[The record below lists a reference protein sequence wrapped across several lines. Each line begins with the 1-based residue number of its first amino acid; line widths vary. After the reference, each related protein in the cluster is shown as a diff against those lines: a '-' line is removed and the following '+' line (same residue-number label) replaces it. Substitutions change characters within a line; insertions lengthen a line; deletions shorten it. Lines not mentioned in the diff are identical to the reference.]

1 MSRIGHVQRLK
12 LQSYDNK
19 IFEVDRKVA
28 CVSKLIQEF
37 VEEPHTKVV
46 ATEVKITIDIIEDTT
61 REHAPI
67 VYLPRVDGETLWEV
81 LEYSKAYV
89 EGAKNASSAHKNDEE
104 EEKMVPW
111 EIESFFNMDQV
122 TFTSLLR
129 AGAYLQTKGLVA
141 LACRAAVYMADR
153 GMAFD
158 KGEEST
164 GLSNT
169 IWVLECTG
177 NEICF

>member
-1 MSRIGHVQRLK
+1 MSRIGHVQRLT

-37 VEEPHTKVV
+37 VEEPHTELV
-46 ATEVKITIDIIEDTT
+46 APEVKITIDIIEDTT
-61 REHAPI
+61 KKHAPI
-67 VYLPRVDGETLWEV
+67 ICLPRVDGETLWKV
-81 LEYSKAYV
+81 LEYSKAYL
-89 EGAKNASSAHKNDEE
+89 EGAKNISSAHKSDEE

-129 AGAYLQTKGLVA
+129 AGAYLQTEGLVA
-141 LACRAAVYMADR
+141 LACRAVVHMADR

-158 KGEEST
+158 KGEGSA
-164 GLSNT
+164 GLSST
-169 IWVLECTG
+169 I
-177 NEICF
+177 